1 MSTPPITLYTGSP
14 SPGTYSWS
22 PFSIKLEARLRFSH
36 LAYTVVPG
44 ASPRGGPRGKIPYAR
59 IPSEFSPQGGQ
70 AVDGAKGE
78 GGEGVGVRRRG
89 GSGAQKIVEGERGV
103 EGEGEMVSDS
113 AMIIKMLVERG
124 WLEDLNKGLGDVQR
138 AGDVLIT
145 ALVEERIYFLGVRV
159 ISLLCVSC
167 SEREVRSWTGR
178 GIHVCRRS
186 RCCGGE
192 GCIYESCLGARVLS
206 SVAIRENVWYWARV
220 CEFSC

>member
-1 MSTPPITLYTGSP
+1 MSPPITLYTGSP

-22 PFSIKLEARLRFSH
+22 SFSIKLEARLRFSH

-138 AGDVLIT
+138 AGDVLIR

-159 ISLLCVSC
+159 ISLLFVRC
-167 SEREVRSWTGR
+167 SEEGEVLDEGV
-178 GIHVCRRS
+178 GYKCEDE
-186 RCCGGE
+186 GGVA
-192 GCIYESCLGARVLS
+192 GVLS
-206 SVAIRENVWYWARV
+206 SIAYLENVRCWARV
-220 CEFSC
+220 CECSC